1 MERAS
6 SQLPPSR
13 IRTAVRYT
21 VVACIAILVSVLL
34 LAFRRDPHDI
44 RTGTVGKPAPAFT
57 LQRLDGTG
65 VMVVDAPRGRVTV
78 VNFFAS
84 WCIPCKEEN
93 PALVRVYER
102 YRASD
107 VVFIGVLYQDSR
119 DNGLKYVQDN
129 GVTWLTGSD
138 DDGRVA
144 FAYGVFGIPE
154 TYFIGADGIIAG
166 RHIGPID
173 ENALITAI
181 DCLRSKSTSTD
192 CLRAKAATR

>member
-1 MERAS
+1 MTRA
-6 SQLPPSR
+6 LR
-13 IRTAVRYT
+13 LGIV
-21 VVACIAILVSVLL
+21 IAIGALVVVLV

-44 RTGTVGKPAPAFT
+44 RTGTVGRPAAAFS
-57 LQRLDGTG
+57 LPNLDGTG
-65 VMVVDAPRGRVTV
+65 TLKLDDLKGKVTV

-84 WCIPCKEEN
+84 WCIPCKQEN

-107 VVFIGVLYQDSR
+107 VAFIGILYQDSR
-119 DNGLKYVQDN
+119 DSGLSYVRDN
-129 GVTWLTGSD
+129 GVTWPTGSD
-138 DDGRVA
+138 DDGHVA

-173 ENALITAI
+173 ETTLVNAI
-181 DCLRSKSTSTD
+181 DT
-192 CLRAKAATR
+192 LRAQAKK

>member
-1 MERAS
+1 MDSPVRAM
-6 SQLPPSR
+6 PR
-13 IRTAVRYT
+13 AVRLT
-21 VVACIAILVSVLL
+21 IVVAIALLVVVLV

-44 RTGTVGKPAPAFT
+44 RTGTVGKPAAAFT
-57 LQRLDGTG
+57 LQKLDATG
-65 VMVVDAPRGRVTV
+65 ALSLDDAKGKVTII
-78 VNFFAS
+78 NFFAS
-84 WCIPCKEEN
+84 WCIPCKQEN

-119 DNGLKYVQDN
+119 DSGLKYVKDN
-129 GVTWLTGSD
+129 GVTWPTASD

-154 TYFIGADGIIAG
+154 TFFIDADGIIQG

-173 ENALITAI
+173 EATLVTAI
-181 DCLRSKSTSTD
+181 DCLRAKTRSTD
-192 CLRAKAATR
+192 CLRAKAVTR

>member
-1 MERAS
+1 MRAAS
-6 SQLPPSR
+6 GGGVVRLP
-13 IRTAVRYT
+13 TVARY
-21 VVACIAILVSVLL
+21 AAIIAIGALVVVLV

-44 RTGTVGKPAPAFT
+44 RTGTVGKPAAAFT
-57 LQRLDGTG
+57 LQKLDGSGALTFDDTTG
-65 VMVVDAPRGRVTV
+65 KVTI

-84 WCIPCKEEN
+84 WCIPCKQEN
-93 PALVRVYER
+93 PDLVRVYER

-119 DNGLKYVQDN
+119 DSGLKYIKDN
-129 GVTWLTGSD
+129 GVTWPTASD

-154 TYFIGADGIIAG
+154 TYFIGADGVIQG

-173 ENALITAI
+173 ETTLVTAI
-181 DCLRSKSTSTD
+181 DCLRSKAPSTD

>member
-1 MERAS
+1 MERAAAG
-6 SQLPPSR
+6 LSR
-13 IRTAVRYT
+13 TVRLG
-21 VVACIAILVSVLL
+21 VVIAIAALVVVLL

-44 RTGTVGKPAPAFT
+44 RTGTVGKPAAAFT
-57 LQRLDGTG
+57 LQKLDGTG
-65 VMVVDAPRGRVTV
+65 ALRLDDARGKITV

-84 WCIPCKEEN
+84 WCIPCKQEN

-102 YRASD
+102 YRSSGD
-107 VVFIGVLYQDSR
+107 VAFLGVLYQDSR
-119 DNGLKYVQDN
+119 DSGLAYVRDN
-129 GVTWLTGSD
+129 GVVWPTASD

-154 TYFIGADGIIAG
+154 TYFIDAAGVIQG

-173 ENALITAI
+173 ESTLVTAI

>member
-1 MERAS
+1 MDSPARAM
-6 SQLPPSR
+6 PR
-13 IRTAVRYT
+13 AVRL
-21 VVACIAILVSVLL
+21 VIVIAIAALVVVLV

-44 RTGTVGKPAPAFT
+44 RTGTIGKPAAAFT
-57 LQRLDGTG
+57 LQRLDGSG
-65 VMVVDAPRGRVTV
+65 ALRLDDARGKVTII
-78 VNFFAS
+78 NFFAS
-84 WCIPCKEEN
+84 WCIPCKQEN

-119 DNGLKYVQDN
+119 DNGLKYVKDN
-129 GVTWLTGSD
+129 GLTWPTASD

-154 TYFIGADGIIAG
+154 TFFIDVDGIIQG

-173 ENALITAI
+173 EATLVAAI
-181 DCLRSKSTSTD
+181 DCLRSKFPSGQ
-192 CLRAKAATR
+192 CVREKAVTR